1 MAPPRKPGIAVT
13 GMAGRTSSGVPAK
26 RTRATIITGAPT
38 APSRHQT
45 HHDRADKLSNRNQ
58 TTRPSTAATASAGA
72 SPTRR
77 ANMAPLRMPD
87 ANSAKFMAPSTA
99 TNTQNRKGGESSGA
113 DSAVAPTAK
122 AKRPNPGRICA
133 SVVTSYLHIKYIA

>member
-38 APSRHQT
+38 A
-45 HHDRADKLSNRNQ
+45 
-58 TTRPSTAATASAGA
+58 
-72 SPTRR
+72 
-77 ANMAPLRMPD
+77 
-87 ANSAKFMAPSTA
+87 
-99 TNTQNRKGGESSGA
+99 
-113 DSAVAPTAK
+113 K